1 MCQMSDVVKSLRK
14 ISVESHGVVKPG
26 LQFRRGIQEALNE
39 KATFKEA
46 WPHKDSEH
54 KGIRLRDSG

>member
-1 MCQMSDVVKSLRK
+1 MLLNHLEAKES
-14 ISVESHGVVKPG
+14 IVECNGMVKPG

-39 KATFKEA
+39 KVTFKEA

-54 KGIRLRDSG
+54 KGIRLRISR